1 MAAVPVPGAW
11 PAGAPPP
18 PARGRADARGLCGRG
33 PLTPVGSRATLCP
46 SVPRRGGSWRAF
58 LPIPG
63 AGRPGRS
70 SRRRW
75 CLGACAGQRSL
86 SGERVKA
93 HGGRAVPTAGTV
105 PSRQEVAVLASA
117 HRAWGRRRPEGDWAQ
132 ALASA
137 LGPWSWVWGSVLV
150 PPSRHAHSCAHTHTP
165 PHCHCRCHF
174 RCLPGAWSGGRR
186 WGRGTWRFLSWCFRK
201 RLACPQH
208 GSPALWRPHREPS
221 GRRGPAPEGVWVAL
235 LTVFETDLT
244 YFGHQSPPSS
254 LVPTLAAPLP
264 RLGLSS
270 GGLEESCP
278 PGIGAARGLAL
289 LVMSTRYV
297 QGPEALGDRWLPR
310 CTNMS

>member
-18 PARGRADARGLCGRG
+18 PVEEPTPGACVAEAPS
-33 PLTPVGSRATLCP
+33 PL
-46 SVPRRGGSWRAF
+46 W
-58 LPIPG
+58 G
-63 AGRPGRS
+63 AGRPSARRCRDVGGAGELS
-70 SRRRW
+70 SRFPAPGGQDGPRAGDGAW
-75 CLGACAGQRSL
+75 GACADQRSL